1 MGGNLV
7 NPEDAI
13 GAILALAVL
22 AVISVA
28 ALVAVVAI
36 EARDEVRAEVARLGK

>member
-1 MGGNLV
+1 V

-22 AVISVA
+22 VVISFA
-28 ALVAVVAI
+28 ACVAVVAI
-36 EARDEVRAEVARLGK
+36 EARDEVRAEVARIGK